1 MKTSAGI
8 SFRRGTLTFCLVV
21 FLSLITACGGA
32 RYNAHYDARERT
44 GYAVASWYGPG
55 FHGKLTAS
63 GEIYDMYSL
72 TCAHKSLPFGT
83 KLKITNVSSGMSVDV
98 TVNDRGPFVSGR
110 DIDLSYSAAK
120 AIGLIGSGTG
130 KVKVEY
136 LGRDSGY
143 IKQVRFSKPPTAE
156 EGPYTIQVG
165 SFKDEENASRLKDAL
180 ELKYKGIYI
189 TTSEIDGQKYYRV
202 RVGNFQTKH
211 RALRNAQVLAE
222 EGYSIL
228 ITHYDEEI

>member
-1 MKTSAGI
+1 MKTSADI
-8 SFRRGTLTFCLVV
+8 SFRGTLTFCLML
-21 FLSLITACGGA
+21 FLSLMTACGGV
-32 RYNAHYDARERT
+32 RYDGKEKA

-63 GEIYDMYSL
+63 GETYDMYSM

-83 KLKITNVSSGMSVDV
+83 RLRITNVSNSMSVDV

-120 AIGLIGSGTG
+120 AIGLIGTGTG
-130 KVKVEY
+130 KIKVEY
-136 LGRDSGY
+136 IGRDSGY
-143 IKQVRFSKPPTAE
+143 IKQVGFSKSFTAK

-165 SFKDEENASRLKDAL
+165 SFKDEENASRLKDSL
-180 ELKYKGIYI
+180 ELKYKGVYI
-189 TTSEIDGQKYYRV
+189 TTATIEGQKHYRV
-202 RVGNFQTKH
+202 RVGKFQTKH

-228 ITHYDEEI
+228 ITNYDEEI